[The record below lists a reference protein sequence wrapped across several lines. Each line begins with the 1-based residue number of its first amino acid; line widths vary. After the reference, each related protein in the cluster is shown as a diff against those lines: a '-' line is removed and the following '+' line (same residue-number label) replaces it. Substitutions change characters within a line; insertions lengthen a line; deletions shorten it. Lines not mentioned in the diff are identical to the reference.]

1 MLPVPIDTQL
11 ILLTSIGHVDNKG
24 LVSAD
29 ILVWLNVLADYC
41 QLDALLYMYMCN
53 HAVHGA
59 WASGHKNKRRRST
72 MQVCFSC
79 GNIWSSQE
87 FAQGQVFLW
96 NVTVCVAKFMFHQS
110 MNTHQAKLVDVAGK
124 AQTSCWVP
132 SIYWFEFVGPGLV
145 HVELIGLNEPWPTQI
160 MHHLLRQTRQFSYLS
175 CTGELCFMLNLEVLP
190 WQLTTLKTH
199 FKF

>member
-11 ILLTSIGHVDNKG
+11 LLTSIGHVDNKG

-96 NVTVCVAKFMFHQS
+96 NVTVCVWPNSCFINRWIHIRRNLLMWLVKP
-110 MNTHQAKLVDVAGK
+110 KLHAGCL
-124 AQTSCWVP
+124 AFTDLNLWGRAFYMLSWSVLMSHDPLRLCITFCDRPVSSATCHAPASCVSCWT
-132 SIYWFEFVGPGLV
+132 WKD
-145 HVELIGLNEPWPTQI
+145 
-160 MHHLLRQTRQFSYLS
+160 
-175 CTGELCFMLNLEVLP
+175 LP

-199 FKF
+199 FHF